1 MLENFRRMIRG
12 WLGKALIFLFALP
25 FALFG
30 VSSIFQNTG
39 SGDYIASVNGVEIDQ
54 YQLQKAIELRRQ
66 SMMQRFGEN
75 IPESMLDPDFLRP
88 SVMEGL
94 IERELVN
101 QSASDNNLQ
110 YSMEEIKLLIAKE
123 TAFHEDGK
131 FSNARYQEILRRAGI
146 LPHSYPEELRKDLL
160 ADQIRN
166 GYSLTT
172 FVTEKELLAIK
183 KLSDQFRDFKYVSL
197 DPSLLRDK
205 INIDE
210 SDIDNYYNSHS
221 FDFEISEKVSIEYVE
236 LLRDQFI
243 KVGDVTDSEID
254 KRFAEKISSLKDEQE
269 RQASHIL
276 IEINDDRSKEDAKE
290 KIYALYDQIISGAD
304 FVELAEE
311 NSDDKGS
318 AKKGGDL
325 GFAGKGI
332 FVAEFE
338 EALYGLNK
346 GDVSSP
352 VLTEFGYHII
362 KLVDIGPKLP
372 ELLTIK
378 EEIINE
384 IALDKAEQPYM
395 DALEELRNIAYE
407 SADLL
412 EPSSMLKLELK
423 TSGFFSRAG
432 GKGLTE
438 NKDIIKTAFSDEVLA
453 ESRNSDVL
461 ELDSGHAVVIRI
473 KEHQATSVKPLDDVR
488 EAVKEKV
495 LVEKS
500 KQKVSELGSKLVA
513 AQKTGTDVSDEFEK
527 YELEWKV
534 TEKIKRNATDIPRE
548 ITAEVFKMAKPSDDG
563 KSVVKGFQLLSGSY
577 VVVELQSVNY
587 DEEEMKP
594 EIRTQLESSLA
605 NQKAVN
611 EFQNY
616 TAWLRD
622 TADVEIR

>member
-30 VSSIFQNTG
+30 VSSIFQSTG
-39 SGDYIASVNGVEIDQ
+39 NSDSVASVNGVEIDQ
-54 YQLQKAIELRRQ
+54 YQLQKGIELRRQ

-75 IPESMLDPDFLRP
+75 IPESMLDPDFLKP
-88 SVMEGL
+88 SVIEGL
-94 IERELVN
+94 IERELVS

-123 TAFHEDGK
+123 TAFHEGGK
-131 FSNARYQEILRRAGI
+131 FSSTRYKEVLRRAGI

-166 GYSLTT
+166 GYSLTS

-183 KLSDQFRDFKYVSL
+183 RLSDQFRDFKYVTL
-197 DPSLLRDK
+197 DPSLLKDK
-205 INIDE
+205 IVLDDG
-210 SDIDNYYNSHS
+210 DIENYYNSHAS
-221 FDFEISEKVSIEYVE
+221 DFEIAEKVSIEYVE
-236 LLRDQFI
+236 ILRDQFVKTEGI
-243 KVGDVTDSEID
+243 TQSEID
-254 KRFAEKISSLKDEQE
+254 KRFAEKISFLKDEQE

-276 IEINDDRSKEDAKE
+276 IEVNDDRSKEDAKQKVYE
-290 KIYALYDQIISGAD
+290 LYDQIISGGD
-304 FVELAEE
+304 FAELAKE

-362 KLVDIGPKLP
+362 KLVDIGPELP
-372 ELLTIK
+372 ELAAIK
-378 EEIINE
+378 DDIINE

-423 TSGFFSRAG
+423 TSGLFSRAG
-432 GKGLTE
+432 GKGLAE
-438 NKDIIKTAFSDEVLA
+438 NKDILKLAFSEEVLV
-453 ESRNSDVL
+453 ENRNSDVI
-461 ELDSGHAVVIRI
+461 ELDSGRAVVLRI
-473 KEHQATSVKPLDDVR
+473 KEHQLSSVKPLDDVR
-488 EAVKEKV
+488 DIVKENV

-500 KQKVSELGSKLVA
+500 KQKVKALGSELVA
-513 AQKTGTDVSDEFEK
+513 AQKSGSDVADQFER
-527 YELEWKV
+527 YELEWAV
-534 TEKIKRNATDIPRE
+534 VEKTKRNSTDIPKE
-548 ITAEVFKMAKPSDDG
+548 IITEVFKMAKPADDG
-563 KSVVKGFQLLSGSY
+563 KAIVSGFQLLTGSY

-587 DEEEMKP
+587 DEEGMKP
-594 EIRTQLESSLA
+594 EVRAQLKAALA
-605 NQKAVN
+605 NQKGVN

-622 TADVEIR
+622 SADVEIR

>member
-30 VSSIFQNTG
+30 VSSIFQSTG
-39 SGDYIASVNGVEIDQ
+39 NGDSVASVNGVEIDQ
-54 YQLQKAIELRRQ
+54 YQLQKGIELRRQ

-75 IPESMLDPDFLRP
+75 IPESMLDPDFLKP
-88 SVMEGL
+88 SVIEGL
-94 IERELVN
+94 IERELVS
-101 QSASDNNLQ
+101 QSANDNNLQ

-131 FSNARYQEILRRAGI
+131 FSSTRYKEVLRRAGI

-166 GYSLTT
+166 GYSLTA

-183 KLSDQFRDFKYVSL
+183 KLSDQFRDFKYVTL
-197 DPSLLRDK
+197 DPSLLKDK
-205 INIDE
+205 IVLDDG
-210 SDIDNYYNSHS
+210 DIENYYNSHAS
-221 FDFEISEKVSIEYVE
+221 DFEIPEKVSIEYVE
-236 LLRDQFI
+236 ILRDQFVKAEGI
-243 KVGDVTDSEID
+243 TQSEID
-254 KRFAEKISSLKDEQE
+254 KRFEEKISFLKDEQE

-276 IEINDDRSKEDAKE
+276 IEVNDDRSKEDAKQKVYE
-290 KIYALYDQIISGAD
+290 LYDQIISGGD
-304 FVELAEE
+304 FAELAKK

-362 KLVDIGPKLP
+362 KLVDIGPELP
-372 ELLTIK
+372 ELATIK
-378 EEIINE
+378 DDIINE

-423 TSGFFSRAG
+423 TSGLFSRAG
-432 GKGLTE
+432 GKGLAE
-438 NKDIIKTAFSDEVLA
+438 NKDILKLAFSEEVLV
-453 ESRNSDVL
+453 EKRNSDVL
-461 ELDSGHAVVIRI
+461 ELDSGRAVVLRI
-473 KEHQATSVKPLDDVR
+473 KEHQLASVKPLDDVR
-488 EAVKEKV
+488 EIVKENV

-500 KQKVSELGSKLVA
+500 KQKVKALGSELVA
-513 AQKTGTDVSDEFEK
+513 AQKSDSDVADQFEK
-527 YELEWKV
+527 YDLEWAAV
-534 TEKIKRNATDIPRE
+534 EKIKRNSTDIPKE
-548 ITAEVFKMAKPSDDG
+548 IITEVFKMAKPADDG
-563 KSVVKGFQLLSGSY
+563 KAIVSGFQLLTGSY

-587 DEEEMKP
+587 DEEGMKP
-594 EIRTQLESSLA
+594 EVRTQLKAALA
-605 NQKAVN
+605 NQKGVN

-622 TADVEIR
+622 RADVEIR

>member
-30 VSSIFQNTG
+30 VSSIFQSTG
-39 SGDYIASVNGVEIDQ
+39 NSDSVASVNGVEIDQ
-54 YQLQKAIELRRQ
+54 YQLQKGIELRRQ

-75 IPESMLDPDFLRP
+75 IPESMLDPDFLKP
-88 SVMEGL
+88 SVIEGL
-94 IERELVN
+94 IERELVS

-123 TAFHEDGK
+123 TAFHEGGK
-131 FSNARYQEILRRAGI
+131 FSSTRYKEVLRRAGI

-166 GYSLTT
+166 GYSLTS

-183 KLSDQFRDFKYVSL
+183 RLSDQFRDFKYVTL
-197 DPSLLRDK
+197 DPSLLKDK
-205 INIDE
+205 IVLDDG
-210 SDIDNYYNSHS
+210 DIENYYNSHAS
-221 FDFEISEKVSIEYVE
+221 DFEIAEKVSIEYVE
-236 LLRDQFI
+236 ILRDQFVKTEGI
-243 KVGDVTDSEID
+243 TQSEID
-254 KRFAEKISSLKDEQE
+254 KRFAEKISFLKDEQE

-276 IEINDDRSKEDAKE
+276 IEVNDDRSKEDAKQKVYE
-290 KIYALYDQIISGAD
+290 LYDQIISGGD
-304 FVELAEE
+304 FAELAKE

-362 KLVDIGPKLP
+362 KLVDIGP
-372 ELLTIK
+372 ELLAAIK
-378 EEIINE
+378 DDIINE

-423 TSGFFSRAG
+423 TSGLFSRAG
-432 GKGLTE
+432 GKGLAE
-438 NKDIIKTAFSDEVLA
+438 NKDILKLAFSEEVLV
-453 ESRNSDVL
+453 ENRNSDVI
-461 ELDSGHAVVIRI
+461 ELDSGRAVVLRI
-473 KEHQATSVKPLDDVR
+473 KEHQLSSVKPLDDVR
-488 EAVKEKV
+488 DIVKENV

-500 KQKVSELGSKLVA
+500 KQKVKALGSELVA
-513 AQKTGTDVSDEFEK
+513 AQKSGSDVADQFER
-527 YELEWKV
+527 YELEWAV
-534 TEKIKRNATDIPRE
+534 VEKTKRNSTDIPKE
-548 ITAEVFKMAKPSDDG
+548 IITEVFKMAKPADDG
-563 KSVVKGFQLLSGSY
+563 KAIVSGFQLLTGSY

-587 DEEEMKP
+587 DEEGMKP
-594 EIRTQLESSLA
+594 EVRAQLKAALA
-605 NQKAVN
+605 NQKGVN

-622 TADVEIR
+622 SADVEIR